1 MDGRHAA
8 PTPHGDEVSPGAT
21 AARTSVDGRAAWR
34 RLRRM
39 GRPRA
44 SRSNLL
50 AGLLAALLGFGI
62 ATQVRETQ
70 SQGLEDLR
78 EDELVRILDDVDQ
91 NGNRLDSQIRELER
105 SRDEL
110 TAARG
115 DDKAVEDA
123 ARERLDT
130 LGILSGTVAAVGPG
144 VVITIDDPN
153 EKVGAVAV
161 LDAVQELRDAGAE
174 AIAVGD
180 ERVIASTWFADR
192 NGELVVSGRP
202 VDRPLRIAA
211 IGDPGT
217 MASALA
223 IPGGVS
229 ESVRRL
235 GGETAVERRSRVRVP
250 ALHDV
255 PAGRYARTVPE
266 ESAERPSS

>member
-39 GRPRA
+39 GRARA

-174 AIAVGD
+174 AIAEI
-180 ERVIASTWFADR
+180 ERTRKVPRISPASRR
-192 NGELVVSGRP
+192 NNS
-202 VDRPLRIAA
+202 
-211 IGDPGT
+211 
-217 MASALA
+217 ASML
-223 IPGGVS
+223 P
-229 ESVRRL
+229 
-235 GGETAVERRSRVRVP
+235 
-250 ALHDV
+250 
-255 PAGRYARTVPE
+255 
-266 ESAERPSS
+266 